1 MKQKNTSDMDIAKDV
16 STLTF
21 DLIKGTGTRTPVGC
35 PIAVF

>member
-16 STLTF
+16 SALTF
-21 DLIKGTGTRTPVGC
+21 DLTESTGTRTPVGC